1 MIEVVLAL
9 GVGGLVTTSEGQ
21 LVNCKLDKVVH
32 CEGEQIY
39 FNINLSTVK
48 VNLLTSQG

>member
-1 MIEVVLAL
+1 MVEVVLAL

-39 FNINLSTVK
+39 
-48 VNLLTSQG
+48 LLTSELVNCEG